1 MFPEGSPVD
10 RRRFLASALG
20 VAAATPAVA
29 ALDPSIG
36 PILRGT
42 LDAAELGINPN
53 AKENQSQTLQAA
65 LNAASDEDRQVR
77 LPAGSFVVSD
87 LILPARTRLAG
98 VPGATRLVYGGGSH
112 MIVGERAEIVDI
124 RDIIFDGAGQALADY
139 VPAVVHLAESRGV
152 NIDNCTIV
160 GSTRSGL
167 ALDRS
172 GGRVTRTT
180 VRTAHDAGIRAI
192 ESTGLTIADNT
203 IEDCGNGGILVHRWS
218 EGEDGTI
225 VTGNRVARI
234 GASDGGTGQNGNGIN
249 IFRAHGV
256 IVANNRITDCAFT
269 AIRANSAN
277 NVQITGNNCARSGEV
292 GIYSEFS
299 FEGAMIANNII
310 DGAAT
315 GISISNFREGGRLA
329 VVSGNIIR
337 NLTGKGPYKA
347 DAPGFGTGIAVEADV
362 AATGNVIDGAPLF
375 GMLIGWGPYLRDVA
389 ATGNVIRHAP
399 LGIAVT
405 VVDGAGSAV
414 ISDNMISGADKGAV
428 VGMRWTELAT
438 GDLALS
444 GADKFPRLLIER
456 NRVS

>member
-1 MFPEGSPVD
+1 MD
-10 RRRFLASALG
+10 RRSFLAGALG

-29 ALDPSIG
+29 ALDPSAQ
-36 PILRGT
+36 PTLRGT
-42 LDAAELGINPN
+42 LDAAQLGLNPN
-53 AKENQSQTLQAA
+53 TPEGQSPTLQAA
-65 LNAASDEDRQVR
+65 LNAASAADRQVL
-77 LPAGSFVVSD
+77 LPAGTFVISD

-98 VPGATRLVYGGGSH
+98 VPGATRLVYGGGSR
-112 MIVGERAEIVDI
+112 MVFAEKAEIVDI
-124 RDIIFDGAGQALADY
+124 RDIIFDGAGLALDEY
-139 VPAVVHLAESRGV
+139 MPAVVHIAESTGV
-152 NIDNCTIV
+152 NIDNCRIV
-160 GSTRSGL
+160 GSTRGGI

-172 GGRVTRTT
+172 SGRITRTT
-180 VRTAHDAGIRAI
+180 VRGAHDAGIRAL

-234 GASDGGTGQNGNGIN
+234 AANDGGTGQNGNGIN

-329 VVSGNIIR
+329 VVSGNMIR
-337 NLTGKGPYKA
+337 NLTGKGPYPT
-347 DAPGFGTGIAVEADV
+347 DAPGFGTGIAIEADV

-389 ATGNVIRHAP
+389 ATGNLIRRAP

-428 VGMRWTELAT
+428 VGMRWTEPVT